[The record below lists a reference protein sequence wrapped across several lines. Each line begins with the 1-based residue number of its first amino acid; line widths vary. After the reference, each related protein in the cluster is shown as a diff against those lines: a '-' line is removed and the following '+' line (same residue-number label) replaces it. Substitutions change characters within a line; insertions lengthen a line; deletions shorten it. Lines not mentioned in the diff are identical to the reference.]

1 MSGRFKKL
9 AASGVPKSLY
19 AALNRQVGRA
29 LCAYGMIADGDR
41 IAVGVSGGKDSF
53 TLLSVLAERATRLPI
68 RYELVP
74 IYVDPGFGGDAA
86 ETLSAQCARM
96 GLPLVSLQ
104 TAHGPFAH
112 SEENRENPCFLCARL
127 RRKELFTLA
136 GKHGCNKLALG
147 HHKDDLIETL
157 FLNMCYAGTIS
168 SMAPVQ
174 PFFNGALTV
183 IRPLI
188 LVDEEVT
195 RRYAKA
201 CGYAPPESRC
211 PSAGKSSRSEIKETL
226 SALYRRNRK
235 IKGNILRSMS
245 RVNLDNLLVKKAP
258 EAETPKAG
266 EGRCKQNPK
275 P

>member
-19 AALNRQVGRA
+19 AALNRHVGQA
-29 LCAYGMIADGDR
+29 LCGYEMIKDGDR
-41 IAVGVSGGKDSF
+41 IAVGFSGGKDSF
-53 TLLSVLAERATRLPI
+53 TLLSVLAERKSRMPLC
-68 RYELVP
+68 YDLVP
-74 IYVDPGFGGDAA
+74 IYVDPGFGDDNEELFGEACGR
-86 ETLSAQCARM
+86 L
-96 GLPLVSLQ
+96 GLPLVSIK
-104 TAHGPFAH
+104 TDHGPMAH

-127 RRKELFTLA
+127 RRKDLFILA
-136 GKHGCNKLALG
+136 EKHGCNKLALG

-174 PFFNGALTV
+174 PFFNGALTI

-195 RRYAKA
+195 RRYAKC
-201 CGYAPPESRC
+201 CGYTPPLSKC
-211 PSAGKSSRSEIKETL
+211 PSAGKSSRSEIKDTL
-226 SALYRRNRK
+226 AALYKRNRK

-245 RVNLDNLLVKKAP
+245 RVNMDSLLMKKASP
-258 EAETPKAG
+258 RTPAG
-266 EGRCKQNPK
+266 ASSCKQNPN